1 MRETKCTTEKR
12 GKKANLKPCSWM
24 EWLWWLSAG
33 TWQQE
38 QLQWT
43 VPPRRSTESKR
54 KKVTI
59 RTWTETQFN
68 HQRMQNSLGFFF
80 FFLIKTPTMSSHACS
95 LLKMI
100 AAPRLLAGL
109 MPVPVMGMVAK
120 WTKNTANPMGRGA
133 KICIYSRISVRV
145 TQDLYGTCSHL
156 HTISSNGYYPLPTKE
171 NFNSDER
178 VG

>member
-12 GKKANLKPCSWM
+12 GKKAKKEKGDGSLKPCSWM
-24 EWLWWLSAG
+24 EWLWWLSDG

-68 HQRMQNSLGFFF
+68 HQRMQNSSGFFF
-80 FFLIKTPTMSSHACS
+80 FFSHQNTYHVIPCMLSVEDDSSSKTPGWVNASSCDGDGGQVNQEHCKPNGEGGQN
-95 LLKMI
+95 LHI
-100 AAPRLLAGL
+100 F
-109 MPVPVMGMVAK
+109 
-120 WTKNTANPMGRGA
+120 KNFG
-133 KICIYSRISVRV
+133 
-145 TQDLYGTCSHL
+145 
-156 HTISSNGYYPLPTKE
+156 
-171 NFNSDER
+171 
-178 VG
+178 